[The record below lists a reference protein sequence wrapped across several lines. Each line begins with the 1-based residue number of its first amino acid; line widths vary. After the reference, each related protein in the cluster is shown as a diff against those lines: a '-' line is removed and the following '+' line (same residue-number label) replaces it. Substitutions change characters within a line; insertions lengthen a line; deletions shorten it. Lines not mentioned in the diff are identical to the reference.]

1 MIRDKAQIP
10 RPGLHTSRLWLKL
23 RSSLVQ
29 IQLLTAEDK
38 CMSLSTLR
46 GEHFMPHAQPL
57 RVELNRLW
65 DIPGREHDVIDGLD
79 REAGSHVAI
88 PSWDDSS
95 TLR

>member
-1 MIRDKAQIP
+1 
-10 RPGLHTSRLWLKL
+10 
-23 RSSLVQ
+23 LVQ

-88 PSWDDSS
+88 PSWDDSAERDGTQAS
-95 TLR
+95 TTQSLQKHVGLM